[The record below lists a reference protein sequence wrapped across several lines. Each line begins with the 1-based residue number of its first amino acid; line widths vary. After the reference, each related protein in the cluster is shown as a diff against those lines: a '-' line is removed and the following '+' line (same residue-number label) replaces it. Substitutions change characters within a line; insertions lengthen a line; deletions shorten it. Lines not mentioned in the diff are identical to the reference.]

1 MGLFFLIGAVIIGS
15 IDMKVA
21 REQALSAVGD
31 RNADSQNELKNT
43 TKYKDGLYNE
53 DGENSVSRIVELSN
67 REPQEGL

>member
-1 MGLFFLIGAVIIGS
+1 MGLFFLIGALIIGN

-21 REQALSAVGD
+21 KEQALSAMAN
-31 RNADSQNELKNT
+31 RNGDSQNDLKNT

-53 DGENSVSRIVELSN
+53 DGENSVRRIVELSN

>member
-53 DGENSVSRIVELSN
+53 DGENPVTKIAELTN